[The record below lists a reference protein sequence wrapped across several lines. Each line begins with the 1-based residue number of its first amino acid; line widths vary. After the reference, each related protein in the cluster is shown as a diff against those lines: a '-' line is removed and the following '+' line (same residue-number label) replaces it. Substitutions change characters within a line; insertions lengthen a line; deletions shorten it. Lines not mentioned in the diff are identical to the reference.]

1 MKSKLLLALPV
12 VAVLLSSCA
21 QDTMTGDTY
30 SRAEAGRAH
39 YVQTG
44 RVTSVRFVK
53 IEGGSQAGTVLGA
66 VAGGLLGSNIGGGR
80 ASNTAGAIGG
90 AVVGGALGSHAQQ
103 SMSSRRGIEF
113 NVRLDQGGT
122 LSVVQEDTPREPF
135 YVGDRVRV
143 IDSGGRSRVSH

>member
-1 MKSKLLLALPV
+1 MKSKLLLALP

-30 SRAEAGRAH
+30 SRGEAGRAQ

-80 ASNTAGAIGG
+80 ASHTAGAIGG
-90 AVVGGALGSHAQQ
+90 AVVGGALGSQAEQ
-103 SMSSRRGIEF
+103 SMSSRRGVEI
-113 NVRLDQGGT
+113 NVRLDQGGSV
-122 LSVVQEDTPREPF
+122 SVVQQDNPREAF
-135 YVGDRVRV
+135 FVGDRVRV
-143 IDSGGRSRVSH
+143 LDSGGRSRVSH